1 MQRDDSTLLDLQK
14 SARLAVQ
21 FLGDLDLPTF
31 MSDAKTQSAV
41 LHQLL
46 LLGEGVKRL
55 SPAFREAHDATPW
68 RLMAGMRDNLI
79 HEYDTVDI
87 DQVYETV
94 KRDLPELLNFLAS
107 VVPKP

>member
-1 MQRDDSTLLDLQK
+1 MPRDDSTLLDLQK
-14 SARLAVQ
+14 SARLAAE
-21 FLGDLDLPTF
+21 FLGDLDLPAF

-55 SPAFREAHDATPW
+55 SQEFREANASIPW

-87 DQVYETV
+87 EQVYETV
-94 KRDLPELLNFLAS
+94 RRDVPKLMNFLTS
-107 VVPKP
+107 VVPKL